1 MSKGLIFVIG
11 AGASGLMAAISAAST
26 GADVVLIDGNDKVGR
41 KLLATGNGRCNFT
54 NKELDSNLYW
64 GENPSFVYKPL
75 SQFGV
80 KDTLAFFE
88 SIGVAIKDKNGYVY
102 PRSLQAESI
111 RKIFENE
118 VDPYMEGNLSL
129 DIREVFYKEKV
140 VDIGIE
146 NGQFVI
152 TSKHSDEENLYSEI
166 IADKVIIATGGKAN
180 PSSGS
185 DGSIFEILKKL
196 GVKYS
201 KPLPALVPLV
211 SKDKFLKGLSGVRSE
226 VSIDFFVDDKN
237 VYERS
242 GEIQFTDFGISGIV
256 VFDGSGRVARGL
268 SENKKCHVVID
279 FMPEMDFSDCQHFL
293 ENRKKDMTILDS
305 VFNSKLAKALLEIS
319 DFEKKGNVI
328 ELTKAIKGTKISIT
342 GTKDFDRA
350 QVTTGGVLTD
360 YIDENTMEY
369 KDIPGLYFCG
379 EVIDIDGPCGGY
391 NLQWAW
397 TSGYIAGKSAAN
409 D

>member
-1 MSKGLIFVIG
+1 MSNGYVCVVG
-11 AGASGLMAAISAAST
+11 AGASGLMAAISAASA
-26 GADVVLIDGNDKVGR
+26 GAEVVLIDSNDKVGK

-54 NKELDSNLYW
+54 NKKLDSDLYC
-64 GENPSFVYKPL
+64 GENPSFVKKPL
-75 SQFGV
+75 SVFGV
-80 KDTLAFFE
+80 DETLAFFE
-88 SIGVAIKDKNGYVY
+88 NIGICSKDKNGYIY

-111 RKIFENE
+111 RRALENQVISNNSIE
-118 VDPYMEGNLSL
+118 LL
-129 DIREVFYKEKV
+129 LAQKV
-140 VDIGIE
+140 VSIKKKDDGFLIKAKSSDD
-146 NGQFVI
+146 VV
-152 TSKHSDEENLYSEI
+152 SKINV
-166 IADKVIIATGGKAN
+166 DKVIIATGGKAD

-185 DGSIFEILKKL
+185 DGNIFDILNNHD
-196 GVKYS
+196 VKCNNS
-201 KPLPALVPLV
+201 FPALVPLV
-211 SKDKFLKGLSGVRSE
+211 SKDRFLRGLSGVRSE
-226 VSIDFFVDDKN
+226 VSIDFFVDDEK
-237 VYERS
+237 VYKRS

-256 VFDGSGRVARGL
+256 VFDGSGRIARGL

-293 ENRKKDMTILDS
+293 ENRKHDMTILDS
-305 VFNSKLAKALLEIS
+305 VFNSKLSQALLEIS
-319 DFEKKGNVI
+319 DFKKKGNTL
-328 ELTKAIKGTKISIT
+328 ELTKAIKGTKIEIT

-360 YIDENTMEY
+360 FIDENTMEY

>member
-1 MSKGLIFVIG
+1 MSNGYVCVVG
-11 AGASGLMAAISAAST
+11 AGASGLMAAISAASA
-26 GADVVLIDGNDKVGR
+26 GAEVVLIDSNDKVGK

-54 NKELDSNLYW
+54 NKKLDSDLYC
-64 GENPSFVYKPL
+64 GENPSFVKKPL
-75 SQFGV
+75 SVFDV
-80 KDTLAFFE
+80 DETLAFFE
-88 SIGVAIKDKNGYVY
+88 NIGICSKDKNGYIY

-111 RKIFENE
+111 RRALENQVISNNSIE
-118 VDPYMEGNLSL
+118 LL
-129 DIREVFYKEKV
+129 LAQKV
-140 VDIGIE
+140 VSIKKKDDGFLIKAKSSDD
-146 NGQFVI
+146 VV
-152 TSKHSDEENLYSEI
+152 SKINV
-166 IADKVIIATGGKAN
+166 DKVIIATGGKAD

-185 DGSIFEILKKL
+185 DGNIFDILNNHD
-196 GVKYS
+196 VKCNNS
-201 KPLPALVPLV
+201 LPALVPLV
-211 SKDKFLKGLSGVRSE
+211 SKDRFLRGLSGVRSE
-226 VSIDFFVDDKN
+226 VSIDFFVDDEK
-237 VYERS
+237 VYKRS

-256 VFDGSGRVARGL
+256 VFDGSGRIARGL
-268 SENKKCHVVID
+268 SENKKCHIVID

-293 ENRKKDMTILDS
+293 ENRKHDMTILDS
-305 VFNSKLAKALLEIS
+305 VFNSKLSQALLEIS
-319 DFEKKGNVI
+319 DFKKKGNTL
-328 ELTKAIKGTKISIT
+328 ELTKAIKGTIIEIT

-360 YIDENTMEY
+360 FIDENTMEY

>member
-1 MSKGLIFVIG
+1 M
-11 AGASGLMAAISAAST
+11 
-26 GADVVLIDGNDKVGR
+26 
-41 KLLATGNGRCNFT
+41 
-54 NKELDSNLYW
+54 
-64 GENPSFVYKPL
+64 
-75 SQFGV
+75 
-80 KDTLAFFE
+80 
-88 SIGVAIKDKNGYVY
+88 
-102 PRSLQAESI
+102 
-111 RKIFENE
+111 
-118 VDPYMEGNLSL
+118 
-129 DIREVFYKEKV
+129 
-140 VDIGIE
+140 
-146 NGQFVI
+146 
-152 TSKHSDEENLYSEI
+152 
-166 IADKVIIATGGKAN
+166 AN

-185 DGSIFEILKKL
+185 DGSIFEILRKL

-226 VSIDFFVDDKN
+226 VSIDFFVDDKK

-256 VFDGSGRVARGL
+256 VFDGSGRIARGL

-293 ENRKKDMTILDS
+293 ENRKPDITILDS
-305 VFNSKLAKALLEIS
+305 VFNSKLAKALIEIS
-319 DFEKKGNVI
+319 DFEKKGNVL

-369 KDIPGLYFCG
+369 KAIPGLYFCG
-379 EVIDIDGPCGGY
+379 EVMDIDGPCGGY